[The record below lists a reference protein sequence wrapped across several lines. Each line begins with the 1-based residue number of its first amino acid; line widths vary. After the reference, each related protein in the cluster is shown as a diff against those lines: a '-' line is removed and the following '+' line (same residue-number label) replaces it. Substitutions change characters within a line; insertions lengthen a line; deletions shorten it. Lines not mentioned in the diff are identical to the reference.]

1 MNDLT
6 DPKFIGFVFIGWFVL
21 TAMLNELLDIANQL
35 NVIGYHEPLPT
46 AVFISGIVVVAA
58 VLMSVLI
65 KPMRFVAAIVAV
77 ALIWSI
83 L

>member
-46 AVFISGIVVVAA
+46 AVFISGVVVVAA